1 MAVVGDPRTQ
11 VPRSESE
18 MTGPKRGDASKRR
31 TVWVEDVAL
40 DRKLVEEVIVEDWQN
55 DEQKK
60 MHAAGVLFGR
70 TSGVPIPIPKLSL
83 ILTLICLLGAR
94 SRRI

>member
-40 DRKLVEEVIVEDWQN
+40 DRKLVEEVIVEDW
-55 DEQKK
+55 
-60 MHAAGVLFGR
+60 
-70 TSGVPIPIPKLSL
+70 
-83 ILTLICLLGAR
+83 
-94 SRRI
+94 